1 MFLIENIQD
10 SFQSVKINII
20 SSYRVS
26 SGISREETSD
36 LRSLSENLE
45 VSLSSVLPE
54 TISTSSTSSTCL
66 IDYQGS
72 SMLFG
77 SLSKSLDKVVTHAVS
92 STLLGWLDNNSTNIE
107 SSAVRLQ
114 SLFNFFNNLMLL
126 ALVSWVSNLWL
137 VQGWK
142 NNSYIVLLG
151 NAVSMSRPVE
161 T

>member
-1 MFLIENIQD
+1 
-10 SFQSVKINII
+10 
-20 SSYRVS
+20 
-26 SGISREETSD
+26 
-36 LRSLSENLE
+36 
-45 VSLSSVLPE
+45 
-54 TISTSSTSSTCL
+54 
-66 IDYQGS
+66 
-72 SMLFG
+72 MLFG